1 MVYARDNYS
10 TCQIQSIFQWDMKIL
25 LHLLCNFSRLYQIN
39 MTYFSLELPPPLSLI
54 AIFAIIIVYMVI
66 CYLVLDLIDQQQGDP
81 NDDVALIDVVHD
93 SGLSVEELQEINCF
107 YIKGQVNYS
116 ICAICL
122 DGLVDTQLCRSF
134 PACNHMFHAQCIDP
148 WLAKKP
154 TCPTCRTPFRPRCS
168 FLK

>member
-1 MVYARDNYS
+1 MS
-10 TCQIQSIFQWDMKIL
+10 
-25 LHLLCNFSRLYQIN
+25 
-39 MTYFSLELPPPLSLI
+39 YFGDEFPPPLSLI

-81 NDDVALIDVVHD
+81 NDDIDVARD
-93 SGLSVEELQEINCF
+93 SGLSLEELQEINCF
-107 YIKGQVNYS
+107 YLKGQVNYS

-122 DGLVDTQLCRSF
+122 DGLVDSELCRSF

-148 WLAKKP
+148 WLVKKP
-154 TCPTCRTPFRPRCS
+154 TCPICRTPFRPQFS